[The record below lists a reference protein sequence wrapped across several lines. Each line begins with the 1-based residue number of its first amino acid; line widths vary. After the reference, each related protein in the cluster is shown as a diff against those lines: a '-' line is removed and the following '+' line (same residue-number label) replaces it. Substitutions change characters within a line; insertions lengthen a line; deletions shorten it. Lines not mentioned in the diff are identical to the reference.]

1 MAQAAMSMEARR
13 RELADAA
20 GLLSTARLKV
30 ALAGWGGMT
39 RLGKLL
45 EAIQAEL
52 YAVADEATLQ
62 MIAARFYEDELDR
75 REFVARQL
83 RKRGEEGTRGY
94 RGQAVSLPG
103 RGMGISV
110 AAGKEGKVPNQ
121 GALPFAISGDGAA
134 SL

>member
-1 MAQAAMSMEARR
+1 MAQAAMSVDARR

-52 YAVADEATLQ
+52 YSVADEATLQ
-62 MIAARFYEDELDR
+62 AIAARFYEDELDR
-75 REFVARQL
+75 QEFVARQL
-83 RKRGEEGTRGY
+83 RKRSGEGRRGR
-94 RGQAVSLPG
+94 RGQVMNLL
-103 RGMGISV
+103 GMGPGTEV
-110 AAGKEGKVPNQ
+110 EKEGKVPDGQ
-121 GALPFAISGDGAA
+121 SALPFVVSGGG
-134 SL
+134 